1 MLPQNLVGVLSIK
14 LVWKLWCA
22 FWDRVE
28 MNERDGRGA
37 LEFRNVRHPDGRGA
51 FESRLPTRGVKLDK
65 VEVARL
71 RPASKRRRWWAPLT
85 SYAPRPPR

>member
-28 MNERDGRGA
+28 MNERDRTGSARVPERPAPGRTGS
-37 LEFRNVRHPDGRGA
+37 V
-51 FESRLPTRGVKLDK
+51 ESRLPTRGSSDK
-65 VEVARL
+65 VSRQ
-71 RPASKRRRWWAPLT
+71 T
-85 SYAPRPPR
+85 PPREQAETMVGAAHVLRSAPPR